1 MPATLSIITNVFP
14 AHERG
19 KAIGAWA
26 GVAGLGAALGPLTG
40 GFLLQHFYWGS
51 VFLVNLPIVVFG
63 LITGYLLI
71 PTSKDPSAP
80 KLDPVG
86 AVLSIVGLTGLLYAI
101 IEAPTAGW
109 TEPKIVGSFV
119 VGVVVMVAFALWERH
134 STHPMLDVNFF
145 KNPRFTAASGS
156 ITLVFFAMFGSIF
169 LLTQYFQFVLGYNSL
184 ETGIRMVPFAAAM
197 MITAPTSSKV
207 VERIGTK
214 LTVVIG
220 LSMVTFGLL
229 TMTTFQVDTSYGNII
244 WKLIIMAMGMGL
256 VMAPATDSVMGSLPL
271 AKAGVGSA
279 VNDTTRQVGGALG
292 VAIIGSVLSS
302 TYGNAVGGFFANK
315 PFVPS
320 EAVAAAQGQLGA
332 VPDVAKGIAAA
343 PVPGA
348 QQVADSLVS
357 TANQAFV
364 SALHWGVVVAAA
376 ATAFGIFV
384 AAMFLPARAGRAES
398 EEQAEEFAAEHAG
411 EAIPAE
417 DLAIND

>member
-1 MPATLSIITNVFP
+1 
-14 AHERG
+14 
-19 KAIGAWA
+19 
-26 GVAGLGAALGPLTG
+26 
-40 GFLLQHFYWGS
+40 
-51 VFLVNLPIVVFG
+51 
-63 LITGYLLI
+63 LI
-71 PTSKDPSAP
+71 
-80 KLDPVG
+80 
-86 AVLSIVGLTGLLYAI
+86 
-101 IEAPTAGW
+101 
-109 TEPKIVGSFV
+109 
-119 VGVVVMVAFALWERH
+119 
-134 STHPMLDVNFF
+134 DVQFF

-197 MITAPTSSKV
+197 MVTAPTSSKV

-229 TMTTFQVDTSYGNII
+229 TMTTFQVDTSYGSIV

-302 TYGNAVGGFFANK
+302 TYGSAISDFFANK

-320 EAVAAAQGQLGA
+320 EAVTAAQSQLGA
-332 VPDVAKGIAAA
+332 VPQVAQQISAA

-348 QQVADSLVS
+348 QQLAANLTS

-364 SALHWGVVVAAA
+364 SALHWGVLVAAG
-376 ATAFGIFV
+376 ATFFGIFV
-384 AAMFLPARAGRAES
+384 AAIFLPAHASRADA
-398 EEQAEEFAAEHAG
+398 EEQAEEYSAEHAG
-411 EAIPAE
+411 EAIPAD
-417 DLAIND
+417 DLAITD